1 MKQRNPPELWP
12 AIGLVIDQKQI
23 AVCVTAATAKG
34 RREISHEIHDCDDRN
49 QEEIVGRMLERWLSP
64 PGAKRPK
71 RRPWIRLGLPEARVF
86 QAALP
91 ITPANHNH
99 TAQNFFLEAVQATN
113 VRAEDRIVELIKVE
127 LGGRALA
134 CVAASPRNVVE
145 SSIGMISRL
154 GGVSDSWSL
163 SRPRSFAREH
173 ITAKHRAAQSCAFVS
188 SSVSFMPSA
197 CWVPARILS
206 SGTHSTCPQ
215 AMRLLRFTRLTPPSG

>member
-71 RRPWIRLGLPEARVF
+71 RRPWIQLGLPEARVF

-127 LGGRALA
+127 LGGRSLA

-154 GGVSDSWSL
+154 GGRVGL
-163 SRPRSFAREH
+163 MEPVPAALFAREH
-173 ITAKHRAAQSCAFVS
+173 ITAKRRAAQSCAFAS
-188 SSVSFMPSA
+188 SSVSFIPSA
-197 CWVPARILS
+197 CWVPARDLS